1 MEKSKKGLSLRVRL
15 VIFTTL
21 LALITYTTS
30 GVFIYVLQD
39 VIKPILGVSEVTFV
53 LITLFLGIFWS
64 GVLAFV
70 AAGLITKPL
79 IKLKNVAQSVAEGN
93 LNQEIE
99 TPRSKGDEI
108 SELTIAFQKMV
119 EQLKA
124 VLVGIDKHADET
136 THSVHTMK
144 EAVVKSKQQ
153 IDALEDTIGQISQGA
168 EETSEAIQQT
178 AESIDTSSQFAT
190 QVDAKANESKTK
202 SNDMVRQLEE
212 SNQVINGLVDG
223 IAQIAKNQENALN
236 DVNRLSQK
244 AKEVENVISLV
255 GNISEQTNLLALNA
269 SIEAS
274 RAGEEGKGFAVVAEE
289 VRKLADQS
297 SQAVQSI
304 SDLIKA
310 MQQDVEL
317 VVGNINTQVTKTQ
330 EEVQKGKETTTVIT
344 NMADS
349 VHVVADVIGEI
360 SSLVDQQVKEIESTQ
375 AKSQNVAAIAEETS
389 AGAEEILATI
399 EEQANFAENLEN
411 LAINLENQSQ
421 NLKKQIAQFKL
432 N

>member
-119 EQLKA
+119 EQLKT

-178 AESIDTSSQFAT
+178 AESIDTSSQFAI
-190 QVDAKANESKTK
+190 QVDAKANESQTK